1 MERRI
6 LWGIITILTA
16 GVVWMLWP
24 FMDAIVLGIYFA
36 YVLYFLEDV
45 LEGWIGDERVAKA
58 AIISLLTASVLGLAY
73 GVTSSI
79 TFISS
84 NIENF
89 FTSFGASASFVVE
102 VFNLPEAFGTVI
114 ERVVAGLNEDIRS
127 ALLAE
132 VRTLPSL
139 LINLFIFGLTTFYFY
154 RDGASIRSALYRVIE
169 DIEGYRGDVALTFA
183 RNTEDI
189 FREIYIEKT
198 VVGLAMLLLSSL
210 GFYALGVEFWWG
222 WAILTALFGF
232 LPIMG
237 APLIYVPLGV
247 LYMSLGDFWLG
258 VVLIIY
264 GVVVVNTLVEIFLV
278 PRFGKQDY
286 TEASGLLFIGFISG
300 PLVMGPKGIVLGPAI
315 LILTRKFLVE
325 FYRRD
330 DR

>member
-6 LWGIITILTA
+6 LWGLITILA
-16 GVVWMLWP
+16 VGVAWMLWP
-24 FMDAIVLGIYFA
+24 FMDAIVLGIFFA

-45 LEGWIGDERVAKA
+45 LEERIENRRIAKA
-58 AIISLLTASVLGLAY
+58 AILSLLTVSILGMAY

-84 NIENF
+84 NIESF
-89 FTSFGASASFVVE
+89 FTSFGASASFIVE

-114 ERVVAGLNEDIRS
+114 ERIVSGLNENIRA

-132 VRTLPSL
+132 VRAIPTL

-154 RDGASIRSALYRVIE
+154 RNGESIRSALYHIIE
-169 DIEGYRGDVALTFA
+169 DLEGYRGDVALTFA

-198 VVGLAMLLLSSL
+198 VVGLAMLLLSAM
-210 GFYALGVEFWWG
+210 GYYALGVEFWWG
-222 WAILTALFGF
+222 WAILTAMFGF
-232 LPIMG
+232 LPIVG

-247 LYMSLGDFWLG
+247 LYMALGDFWLG

-264 GVVVVNTLVEIFLV
+264 GVVVVNTLVELFMV
-278 PRFGKQDY
+278 PRFGNQEY
-286 TEASGLLFIGFISG
+286 TEDSGLLFLGFISG
-300 PLVMGPKGIVLGPAI
+300 PIVLGPKGVILGPAI